1 MVIHSNVNCFTT
13 MFKQWGKGLQ
23 EVLFF
28 FFFPILNIWRNWTQ
42 QLHWNKNKCYVH
54 SKNEYC
60 HFLFLY
66 PYGREWNSEPGEC
79 TLLSTCAR
87 LLSQW
92 PNWKIASC
100 LRTSTQHCEAS
111 GMTGPVTWLYSGTSL
126 TGKGMSYFC
135 AACTL
140 YVVLFM
146 RGTWSTSFK
155 SYCLPGVWGS
165 VCTTPIPR
173 RDADAA
179 IPGLL
184 YSTIGMS
191 AGHDIGINRSSSGG
205 RWVRYCYA
213 GASSQI
219 ALCQGLC
226 AQEEPRLLGRCW

>member
-28 FFFPILNIWRNWTQ
+28 FFSPILNIWRNWTQ

-66 PYGREWNSEPGEC
+66 PYGRGWNSEPGEC
-79 TLLSTCAR
+79 TLLSTCVR

-140 YVVLFM
+140 YVILFM
-146 RGTWSTSFK
+146 RGTWSTAFK

-165 VCTTPIPR
+165 VCTTAIPR
-173 RDADAA
+173 GMLMQLSQACY
-179 IPGLL
+179 IP
-184 YSTIGMS
+184 
-191 AGHDIGINRSSSGG
+191 
-205 RWVRYCYA
+205 
-213 GASSQI
+213 
-219 ALCQGLC
+219 
-226 AQEEPRLLGRCW
+226 P